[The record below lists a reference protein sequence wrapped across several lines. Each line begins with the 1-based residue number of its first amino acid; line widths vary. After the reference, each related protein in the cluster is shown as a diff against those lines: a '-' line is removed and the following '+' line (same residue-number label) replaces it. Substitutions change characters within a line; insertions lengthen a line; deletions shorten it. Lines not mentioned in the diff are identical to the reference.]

1 MQPKPMNGTR
11 QPYRTSMNTTNGGVN
26 APPNREPA
34 CVKPCTNP
42 RSAGR
47 TQRDSDRVAI
57 GKAPAS
63 PIPKRKRIVAMDPAL
78 QAPAVM
84 EVKTDHHATIEAK
97 ARRGPI
103 QSPSQAEGI

>member
-47 TQRDSDRVAI
+47 TQRDSDLVAI

-63 PIPKRKRIVAMDPAL
+63 PTPNRKRIVAMDI
-78 QAPAVM
+78 APHAAAVS
-84 EVKTDHHATIEAK
+84 EVKSDHHVTMMEK

-103 QSPSQAEGI
+103 QSPNQPPGI